1 VAVTLRRRAG
11 GDGRNSCPKFERRTS
26 LNQKYF
32 DCHFHIIDKNF
43 PVVPN
48 QGFLPDA
55 FTSEDYLNRLKAV
68 DLCGGAVVSGSFQA
82 FDQTYLFHALKVLG
96 PSFVGV
102 TQVPQTVSDR
112 ELQELDS
119 AGVRAVRFNV
129 KRGGSEDVRHLG
141 NFAQR
146 VHQLVGWHTEL
157 YVDSAELADLFET
170 LVSLPAVSIDHLGLS
185 KAGFSTLLKLVEKGV
200 RVKATGFGR
209 VDFDVHSALTDLYAA
224 NPRALMFGTD
234 LPSTRAPRPYQDNDY
249 TLVLETL
256 GEEKAANV
264 FYKNAIEFYRP
275 EKVEPEGSI

>member
-1 VAVTLRRRAG
+1 M
-11 GDGRNSCPKFERRTS
+11 
-26 LNQKYF
+26 NQKAKYF

-48 QGFLPDA
+48 QGFIPDA
-55 FTSEDYLNRLKAV
+55 FTSENYLDRLKAV

-112 ELQELDS
+112 DLQELDS

-129 KRGGSEDVRHLG
+129 RRGGSEDIHHLESM
-141 NFAQR
+141 ARR
-146 VHQLVGWHTEL
+146 VHELVGWHSEL
-157 YVDSAELADLFET
+157 YVDSADLADLFEA

-185 KAGFSTLLKLVEKGV
+185 KAGFPTLLKLAEKGV

-209 VDFDVHSALTDLYAA
+209 VDFDVRPALTELYAA

-234 LPSTRAPRPYQDNDY
+234 LPSTRAPRPYLDDDY

-264 FYKNAIEFYRP
+264 FYQNAIEFYRP
-275 EKVEPEGSI
+275 KEVRQ

>member
-1 VAVTLRRRAG
+1 L
-11 GDGRNSCPKFERRTS
+11 K
-26 LNQKYF
+26 QKYF

-48 QGFLPDA
+48 QGFMPDA
-55 FTSEDYLNRLKAV
+55 FISEDYLDRLKAV
-68 DLCGGAVVSGSFQA
+68 ELCGGAVVSGSFQEL
-82 FDQTYLFHALKVLG
+82 DQTYLFHALKVLG
-96 PSFVGV
+96 PTFVGV
-102 TQVPQTVSDR
+102 TQVPQTVSDQD
-112 ELQELDS
+112 LKELDR

-129 KRGGSEDVRHLG
+129 KRGGSEDIRHLE
-141 NFAQR
+141 NFARR
-146 VHQLVGWHTEL
+146 VHELAGWHTEL
-157 YVDSAELADLFET
+157 YVDSAELAGLFET

-185 KAGFSTLLKLVEKGV
+185 RAGFPTLLKLAEKGV

-209 VDFDVHSALTDLYAA
+209 VDFDVRPALSELYAA

-234 LPSTRAPRPYQDNDY
+234 LPSTRAPRPYRDDDY

-275 EKVEPEGSI
+275 KKVS

>member
-1 VAVTLRRRAG
+1 M
-11 GDGRNSCPKFERRTS
+11 
-26 LNQKYF
+26 NQKTKYF

-48 QGFLPDA
+48 QGFMPDA
-55 FTSEDYLNRLKAV
+55 FTSENYLDRLKAV

-112 ELQELDS
+112 DLQELDS

-129 KRGGSEDVRHLG
+129 RRGGSEDIHHLESM
-141 NFAQR
+141 ARR
-146 VHQLVGWHTEL
+146 VHELVGWHSEL
-157 YVDSAELADLFET
+157 YVDSADLADLFEA

-185 KAGFSTLLKLVEKGV
+185 KAGFPTLLKLAEKGV

-209 VDFDVHSALTDLYAA
+209 VDFDVRPALTDLHAA

-234 LPSTRAPRPYQDNDY
+234 LPSTRAPRPYLDDDY

-275 EKVEPEGSI
+275 KEVRQ

>member
-1 VAVTLRRRAG
+1 M
-11 GDGRNSCPKFERRTS
+11 
-26 LNQKYF
+26 NQKTKYF

-48 QGFLPDA
+48 QGFMPDA
-55 FTSEDYLNRLKAV
+55 FTSENYLDRLKAV

-112 ELQELDS
+112 DLQELDS

-129 KRGGSEDVRHLG
+129 RRGGSEDIHHLESM
-141 NFAQR
+141 ARR
-146 VHQLVGWHTEL
+146 VHELVGWHSEL
-157 YVDSAELADLFET
+157 YVDSADLADLFEA
-170 LVSLPAVSIDHLGLS
+170 LVSLPTVSIDHLGLS
-185 KAGFSTLLKLVEKGV
+185 KAGFPTLLKLAEKGV

-209 VDFDVHSALTDLYAA
+209 VDFDVRPALTDLHAA

-234 LPSTRAPRPYQDNDY
+234 LPSTRAPRPYLDDDY

-275 EKVEPEGSI
+275 KEVRQ

>member
-1 VAVTLRRRAG
+1 
-11 GDGRNSCPKFERRTS
+11 
-26 LNQKYF
+26 LNQKAKYF

-48 QGFLPDA
+48 QGFMPDA
-55 FTSEDYLNRLKAV
+55 FTSENYLDRLKAV

-112 ELQELDS
+112 DLQELDS

-129 KRGGSEDVRHLG
+129 RRGGSEDIHHLESM
-141 NFAQR
+141 ARR
-146 VHQLVGWHTEL
+146 VHELVGWHSEL
-157 YVDSAELADLFET
+157 YVDSADLADLFEA

-185 KAGFSTLLKLVEKGV
+185 KAGFPTLLKLAEKGV

-209 VDFDVHSALTDLYAA
+209 VDFDVRPALTELYAA

-234 LPSTRAPRPYQDNDY
+234 LPSTRAPRPYLDDDY

-264 FYKNAIEFYRP
+264 FYQNAIEFYRP
-275 EKVEPEGSI
+275 KEVRQ

>member
-1 VAVTLRRRAG
+1 MSQKA
-11 GDGRNSCPKFERRTS
+11 KF
-26 LNQKYF
+26 F

-48 QGFLPDA
+48 QGFMPDA
-55 FTSEDYLNRLKAV
+55 FTSRDYLDRLKAV
-68 DLCGGAVVSGSFQA
+68 DLCGGAVVSGSFHA

-102 TQVPQTVSDR
+102 TQVPQTISDQ
-112 ELQELDS
+112 ELQELNS
-119 AGVRAVRFNV
+119 AGVRALRFNV
-129 KRGGSEDVRHLG
+129 KRGGSEEIHHLESM
-141 NFAQR
+141 ARR
-146 VHQLVGWHTEL
+146 VHELAGWHIEL
-157 YVDSAELADLFET
+157 YVDSTELANLFDT

-185 KAGFSTLLKLVEKGV
+185 KAGFPTLLKLAEKGV

-209 VDFDVHSALTDLYAA
+209 VDFAVSPALSDLYAA

-234 LPSTRAPRPYQDNDY
+234 LPSTRAPRPYRDGDY

-256 GEEKAANV
+256 GEEKAVNV

-275 EKVEPEGSI
+275 KKVN